1 MAQVMTMIW
10 KFYLQWKI
18 PMTRANQTPSTRP
31 LEGSVG
37 LHPFF
42 FTRFMMSGFNDFS
55 IFSWN
60 VREASIFNTWRKLRD
75 VIKGYH
81 PSMFVIYETKDN
93 VLGFAP
99 WYMPLLSPSSRN
111 SLHLIQIGESF
122 DGTWI
127 ALGDLNEVL
136 SVSKTMGSSFSY
148 SRATTFS
155 NCINVFD
162 LMDINTM
169 GGCFTW
175 RRHTN
180 NGSRIRK
187 KLDCCLANSG
197 WSIMFPHVLGEIFP
211 THGSY
216 HNSILVSFLKP
227 KSKKFKV
234 FHYQTTWVSH
244 LDYAPLVANTW
255 VNIAC
260 STLNKLGVV
269 KDESIKF
276 NVDIFG
282 NIFRWKCHIETRL
295 SGVHKILD
303 NAYFSDLVMLE
314 KELQKESDLVF
325 GPRRDSLVSKI

>member
-1 MAQVMTMIW
+1 
-10 KFYLQWKI
+10 
-18 PMTRANQTPSTRP
+18 
-31 LEGSVG
+31 
-37 LHPFF
+37 
-42 FTRFMMSGFNDFS
+42 
-55 IFSWN
+55 
-60 VREASIFNTWRKLRD
+60 
-75 VIKGYH
+75 
-81 PSMFVIYETKDN
+81 
-93 VLGFAP
+93 
-99 WYMPLLSPSSRN
+99 
-111 SLHLIQIGESF
+111 
-122 DGTWI
+122 
-127 ALGDLNEVL
+127 
-136 SVSKTMGSSFSY
+136 
-148 SRATTFS
+148 
-155 NCINVFD
+155 
-162 LMDINTM
+162 
-169 GGCFTW
+169 
-175 RRHTN
+175 
-180 NGSRIRK
+180 
-187 KLDCCLANSG
+187 
-197 WSIMFPHVLGEIFP
+197 MFPHVLGEIFP